1 MGSPVWER
9 KGIICVGNI
18 VKNRVKPVFNEVEE
32 IASSAA

>member
-18 VKNRVKPVFNEVEE
+18 FKNKVKLVFNEVEE